1 MASLLAI
8 LTACLLAAGGVDD
21 PAPPT
26 GPPGK
31 ETPTPAV
38 TPADA
43 TELAIVGKSRF
54 GLPEIV
60 LEIGG
65 VRHRI
70 ELAATQRSR
79 ARGMA
84 GRTAFP
90 RGTGMLFIHPDDA
103 PRRYWMKNCR
113 VDMDIA
119 YLDRRGTVVSI
130 HRMKAEPLRRD
141 TERMAAYEARLPGY
155 PSRRDARY
163 ALELPSGEMTRLEI
177 QVGKPIGL
185 PVKALEAHHRLHGAG

>member
-1 MASLLAI
+1 
-8 LTACLLAAGGVDD
+8 
-21 PAPPT
+21 
-26 GPPGK
+26 
-31 ETPTPAV
+31 
-38 TPADA
+38 
-43 TELAIVGKSRF
+43 
-54 GLPEIV
+54 
-60 LEIGG
+60 
-65 VRHRI
+65 
-70 ELAATQRSR
+70 
-79 ARGMA
+79 
-84 GRTAFP
+84 
-90 RGTGMLFIHPDDA
+90 
-103 PRRYWMKNCR
+103 
-113 VDMDIA
+113 MDIA

>member
-31 ETPTPAV
+31 ETPTPAATPAV

-60 LEIGG
+60 LE
-65 VRHRI
+65 
-70 ELAATQRSR
+70 
-79 ARGMA
+79 
-84 GRTAFP
+84 
-90 RGTGMLFIHPDDA
+90 MLQ
-103 PRRYWMKNCR
+103 Y
-113 VDMDIA
+113 
-119 YLDRRGTVVSI
+119 VVSFTYRI
-130 HRMKAEPLRRD
+130 
-141 TERMAAYEARLPGY
+141 
-155 PSRRDARY
+155 
-163 ALELPSGEMTRLEI
+163 GEE
-177 QVGKPIGL
+177 
-185 PVKALEAHHRLHGAG
+185 